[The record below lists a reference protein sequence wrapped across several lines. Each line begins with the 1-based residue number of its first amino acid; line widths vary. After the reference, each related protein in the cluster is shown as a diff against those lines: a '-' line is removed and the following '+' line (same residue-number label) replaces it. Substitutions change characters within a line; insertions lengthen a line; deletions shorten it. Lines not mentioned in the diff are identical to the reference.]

1 MNKLVLYT
9 IGSFTETRGSLGN
22 HSHSYQQAR
31 NGMLV
36 QFFEVAEDERL
47 RPIEGFRSI
56 AACLV
61 FFSTCIQFLTMGHI
75 SGLTEQPERLVV
87 QTLPDTAYFAVSLCG
102 GVAEFSLSKNCLRCR
117 NGAEPRAL
125 VQKPSMRGR
134 LGGKSTAGEHPEEA
148 ALFQCTEGPVGLDR
162 WAHESIGL
170 SRIITR

>member
-1 MNKLVLYT
+1 
-9 IGSFTETRGSLGN
+9 
-22 HSHSYQQAR
+22 
-31 NGMLV
+31 
-36 QFFEVAEDERL
+36 
-47 RPIEGFRSI
+47 
-56 AACLV
+56 
-61 FFSTCIQFLTMGHI
+61 MGHI

-162 WAHESIGL
+162 WAPPVYRTVAHHYAIELASLRDRVGGSWHPLRPPIRATIL
-170 SRIITR
+170 